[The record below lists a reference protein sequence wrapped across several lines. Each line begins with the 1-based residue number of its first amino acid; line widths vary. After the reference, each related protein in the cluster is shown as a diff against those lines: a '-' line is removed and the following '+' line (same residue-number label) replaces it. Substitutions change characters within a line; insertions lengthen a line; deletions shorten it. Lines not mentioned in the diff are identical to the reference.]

1 MYKAKGHTNSV
12 DSLSSA
18 VVGRLTET
26 TLRMS
31 ELQRSLDRV
40 KAQQRNAEV
49 LPRFRI
55 KSQRE
60 QNNGGVSST
69 VSSPGYLSDVAGPG
83 GEPPRKK
90 LRPAQQMAA
99 LQAEQTGG
107 TGQHML
113 SQMQY
118 SIEYLKRNP
127 DGKTTRELEGYLSK
141 PITPAL
147 AHVLKHNERVS
158 YVPATDTYIYQPV
171 YNVRNAAQ
179 LSGVLDAQV
188 VSAGLSVKDLREG
201 WPQALEELD
210 RMEAEGSVLLI
221 RQKKDDRPKTVWH
234 SSVQYATKVD
244 EDFRDVYTKIS
255 VPSREQVARELASL
269 GLKAASSANSNVVKN
284 DGSKDKAKRQRLRGT
299 KVTNTHMQTLKNMG
313 LRK

>member
-1 MYKAKGHTNSV
+1 
-12 DSLSSA
+12 
-18 VVGRLTET
+18 
-26 TLRMS
+26 MS
-31 ELQRSLDRV
+31 ELQRSLDKV

-55 KSQRE
+55 KQQRE
-60 QNNGGVSST
+60 ANNNVGGGSSGGISST
-69 VSSPGYLSDVAGPG
+69 VSSPGYYSDATGSVA

-127 DGKTTRELEGYLSK
+127 EGKTTRELEGYLSK

-147 AHVLKHNERVS
+147 AHVLRHNERVS
-158 YVPATDTYIYQPV
+158 YESAKDTYIYQPV

-179 LSGVLDAQV
+179 LLRVLGAQV
-188 VSAGLSVKDLREG
+188 VASGLSVKDLREG
-201 WPQALEELD
+201 WPNAMDELEK
-210 RMEAEGSVLLI
+210 METEGSVLLI
-221 RQKKDDRPKTVWH
+221 RQKKDDRPKTVWQ
-234 SSVQYATKVD
+234 SSVEYATRVD
-244 EDFRDVYTKIS
+244 EDFRDVYTRIS
-255 VPSREQVARELASL
+255 VPAREQVARELNSL
-269 GLKAASSANSNVVKN
+269 GLKAASSANSNIVKA
-284 DGSKDKAKRQRLRGT
+284 DTSKDKAKRQRMRGT
-299 KVTNTHMQTLKNMG
+299 KVTNTHMQALKNMG